1 MPQREHAAQRVAD
14 HRHLVESECVEDV
27 VDQPAGVRSYL
38 PAPEGHR
45 VRQAVA
51 GKVHGEQPEV
61 TELGKQR
68 RPDGGALRHAVE
80 QDNRRAVPMREH
92 SYSQACLREFEEELI
107 DVRAYGGK

>member
-1 MPQREHAAQRVAD
+1 MSSINRRA
-14 HRHLVESECVEDV
+14 CC
-27 VDQPAGVRSYL
+27 SYL

-51 GKVHGEQPEV
+51 GKVHGEQPEM

-80 QDNRRAVPMREH
+80 QDNRRAVSMREH
-92 SYSQACLREFEEELI
+92 SYSQACLREFEEELL
-107 DVRAYGGK
+107 DVRADGGK